1 MAIAGDG
8 GILCGDDDL
17 GDDVRLY
24 GLPMPMGVDGGGR
37 GRRSGEA
44 METAR
49 MRGCWPVPAPTD
61 AVVIGG
67 GWC

>member
-1 MAIAGDG
+1 MAMAGDG
-8 GILCGDDDL
+8 GILCGDVDL
-17 GDDVRLY
+17 GDDDVRLY
-24 GLPMPMGVDGGGR
+24 PMGVDGGGR
-37 GRRSGEA
+37 GCRSGEA